1 MERSRFIAGL
11 AGGVAVAV
19 ARPARAQTTMTVTVG
34 TLPSSAEIWYAIDNG
49 FFAHHGLDVQY
60 QMQNS
65 GAAGSAAMLGGSID
79 ISESDTVTIIKAHD
93 HGIPFVALA
102 PGLLDSVKAPTVAI
116 VVKDPS
122 LRTGKDFNG
131 KTFST
136 NSLQNLGTLLADA
149 WIDNNGGT
157 SSTVKWV
164 ELPFPALSPALQR
177 GTIDAYIAPEPF
189 ITTGLKD
196 GGRAIVMDNK
206 PLAPI
211 VLQGAL
217 IATRD
222 WLASHRDA
230 ARAFRAGI
238 LDANDWAN
246 KNPAAA
252 ATILSKYSKIPVAA
266 IMGATFRG
274 EYALRLDPAMIQP
287 LIDGSLKYGLISKS
301 FRASEIIAD

>member
-1 MERSRFIAGL
+1 
-11 AGGVAVAV
+11 
-19 ARPARAQTTMTVTVG
+19 
-34 TLPSSAEIWYAIDNG
+34 
-49 FFAHHGLDVQY
+49 
-60 QMQNS
+60 
-65 GAAGSAAMLGGSID
+65 
-79 ISESDTVTIIKAHD
+79 
-93 HGIPFVALA
+93 
-102 PGLLDSVKAPTVAI
+102 
-116 VVKDPS
+116 VKDPS

-196 GGRAIVMDNK
+196 GGHAVVMDNK
-206 PLAPI
+206 PLAPV

-222 WLASHRDA
+222 WVASHRDA
-230 ARAFRAGI
+230 ARAFRAGV

-274 EYALRLDPAMIQP
+274 EFALRLDPATIQP
-287 LIDGSLKYGLISKS
+287 LIDGSLKYGLISKE
-301 FRASEIIAD
+301 FRANEIIAD

>member
-1 MERSRFIAGL
+1 
-11 AGGVAVAV
+11 
-19 ARPARAQTTMTVTVG
+19 MTVTVG
-34 TLPSSAEIWYAIDNG
+34 TLPSSAEIWYGIDNG
-49 FFAHHGLDVQY
+49 FFARHGLDVQY

-93 HGIPFVALA
+93 HGIPFVSLA
-102 PGLLDSVKAPTVAI
+102 PGLVDSVKAPTVAI

-122 LRTGKDFNG
+122 LRTGMDFNG

-157 SSTVKWV
+157 SSTVRWV

-177 GTIDAYIAPEPF
+177 GTIDAYIAPDPF

-196 GGRAIVMDNK
+196 GGHAVVMDNK
-206 PLAPI
+206 PLAPV

-217 IATRD
+217 IATRE
-222 WLASHRDA
+222 WVAGHREA
-230 ARAFRAGI
+230 ARAFRAGV

-252 ATILSKYSKIPVAA
+252 ATILSKYSKIPAAA

-287 LIDGSLKYGLISKS
+287 LIDGSPGTAS
-301 FRASEIIAD
+301 FPSRSEPRRSSPTEGHASRRPAV